1 MAKAEAEAPRG
12 DWFYAKLAEVLKQND
27 VTHWTHLLEVD
38 PSSLTGLDSAGK
50 ASARRAVAVGLPLR
64 SGRWDASRRWSVRL
78 ASRMAQV
85 RSGLRLG
92 RGICPA
98 SKKRCVPRAN
108 RPPSMWRLGPPFT
121 RRKRRRGRGTARAS
135 PDVGAAGVP
144 PRSAAIFLAIIC
156 CGRRPGGPGSKAPA
170 RGRGPPVCVARPQGE
185 IAPRAPVRRAPLARV
200 VGIPAVLGI
209 GQSAGCGGRS
219 LGIGGTERAAVV
231 QPVARGL

>member
-1 MAKAEAEAPRG
+1 MK
-12 DWFYAKLAEVLKQND
+12 
-27 VTHWTHLLEVD
+27 
-38 PSSLTGLDSAGK
+38 GLDSAGK
-50 ASARRAVAVGLPLR
+50 ASAPRAVAAGLPTR
-64 SGRWDASRRWSVRL
+64 SGRWVASRHWPARL
-78 ASRMAQV
+78 ASRKA
-85 RSGLRLG
+85 RARGSLRRR
-92 RGICPA
+92 RGICPV

-108 RPPSMWRLGPPFT
+108 RPPSTWRLGPPFT
-121 RRKRRRGRGTARAS
+121 RRERRRGRGAARAS

-219 LGIGGTERAAVV
+219 LGIGGTERAAVG